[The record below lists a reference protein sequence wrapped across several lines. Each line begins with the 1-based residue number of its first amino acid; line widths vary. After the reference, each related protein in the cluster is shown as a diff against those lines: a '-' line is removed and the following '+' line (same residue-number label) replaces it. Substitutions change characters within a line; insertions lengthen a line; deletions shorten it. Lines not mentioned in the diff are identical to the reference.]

1 MTLILK
7 NSDINMNGKS
17 ISNMGKK
24 LFSTKYLMTTLSIS
38 TLYPKSFHM
47 LQNMLIWKKATSE
60 I

>member
-47 LQNMLIWKKATSE
+47 LQNMLI
-60 I
+60 